1 MNEKL
6 RFSDETEAD
15 GRGLETDSRL
25 FLYIYGKSLKEVF
38 DLLIDPEN
46 TREISWEQ
54 SESSRGKWTG
64 YNTLMSVSVERE
76 GMISASLIRKN

>member
-6 RFSDETEAD
+6 RFGDGTEAD

-25 FLYIYGKSLKEVF
+25 FLYLYGMDIKTVF
-38 DLLIDPEN
+38 DLLINPEN
-46 TREISWEQ
+46 TMEIRWEQ
-54 SESSRGKWTG
+54 SESIRGKWTG

-76 GMISASLIRKN
+76 GMISASLIRKK